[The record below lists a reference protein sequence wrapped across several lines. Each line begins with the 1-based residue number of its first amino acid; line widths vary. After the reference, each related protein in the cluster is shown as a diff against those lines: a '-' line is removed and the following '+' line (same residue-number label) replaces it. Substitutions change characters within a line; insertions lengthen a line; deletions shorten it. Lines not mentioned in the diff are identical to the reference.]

1 MVASFSFNW
10 ALQGF
15 TSVAGFPFNGA
26 LRGFA
31 SAAAFFFEGMP
42 KWSVVGEGML

>member
-10 ALQGF
+10 ALRGF

-26 LRGFA
+26 LQGFA
-31 SAAAFFFEGMP
+31 SVVAFFFEGIP